1 MLSLD
6 ESDVNSEQNN
16 TAETRLGF
24 IFLTVFV
31 MQKYPVVLG
40 ASSHTELS
48 LPQLFHSHQ
57 RPYPL

>member
-6 ESDVNSEQNN
+6 ESDENSEQNN

-40 ASSHTELS
+40 ASSHTELHTENNTII
-48 LPQLFHSHQ
+48 L
-57 RPYPL
+57 